1 MLAACLKHYADPHS
15 APARLLWNIV
25 AHSLATIGNV
35 CASVGGGARDALEA
49 AGAVPTVVALA
60 GHYRSS
66 AQVCMRVRVCVRLCA
81 WVCVCVCARV
91 RRVCVCACVC
101 ASCFGACSSV

>member
-1 MLAACLKHYADPHS
+1 MLAVCLKHYANPHS

-60 GHYRSS
+60 GYYRSS
-66 AQVCMRVRVCVRLCA
+66 AQVC
-81 WVCVCVCARV
+81 VCVCVCACV
-91 RRVCVCACVC
+91 PVCVCV
-101 ASCFGACSSV
+101 